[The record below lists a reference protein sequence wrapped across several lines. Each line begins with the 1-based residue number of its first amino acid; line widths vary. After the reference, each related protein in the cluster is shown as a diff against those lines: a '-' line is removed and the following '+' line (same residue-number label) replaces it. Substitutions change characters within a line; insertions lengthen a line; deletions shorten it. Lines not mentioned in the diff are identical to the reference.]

1 MGSNTGVTGVR
12 NLMVGRVV
20 VLLTLAV
27 AKGVWWRLEQP
38 RGSLLEGHLLFQ
50 AMLRLLH
57 VHVTRISTSL
67 CWFGSDTT
75 KPLWIYSS
83 SLICICLC

>member
-1 MGSNTGVTGVR
+1 MGSNTGVTGLH

-50 AMLRLLH
+50 APACPRRTNLDFPLL
-57 VHVTRISTSL
+57 V
-67 CWFGSDTT
+67 
-75 KPLWIYSS
+75 WIGHD
-83 SLICICLC
+83 